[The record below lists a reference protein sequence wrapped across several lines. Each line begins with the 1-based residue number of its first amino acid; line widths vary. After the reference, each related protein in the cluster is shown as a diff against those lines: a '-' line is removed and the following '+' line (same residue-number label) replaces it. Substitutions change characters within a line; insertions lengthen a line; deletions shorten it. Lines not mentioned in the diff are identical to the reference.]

1 MAAKLAVGDGRHEDL
16 DRERL
21 EFDALNNEQ
30 FRHRFLERNRPW
42 VLENLVEL
50 IPSAELPASGPN
62 GRPLVEY
69 IRNLL
74 STLVSMGEGAR
85 GYGDRP
91 DISSDEGDDN
101 DLESRKGWDRNPLV
115 GSNFKIAKLWLNRA
129 RKMRKFRAAVEAIK
143 DKRRKHACT
152 SCTRAERSCSFL
164 RVFLATEGKPDP
176 YSLENIMQ
184 SFEEEYGKEE
194 NDTILWKAFFQSKA
208 KYVTLCNFCI
218 DRDHRNT
225 GDTHSGPTYIT
236 RPDDIS
242 SDESDEEEGCLFDPL
257 IVLNTSFEGRMLL
270 KWLGIAREKLGGDF
284 PRPGSKEQIELYLKH
299 LKKRTIQERKS
310 GISIMYKQTN
320 AFSKVENNDDSIDQ
334 FEPIEISEKATFIIS
349 NWLKSAQLISFKRF
363 EDRGDEVRNQLRC
376 ILDKINA
383 VDDWFFGREMR
394 INGLNLK
401 EEGDKLKE
409 EAKEKE
415 NELNKKIE
423 HSKNCTKHFMIDIEN
438 TIQRKQI
445 EMQKLLSD
453 SLFESQIEMEM
464 RSRELSRAL
473 DELKKMH
480 SEEKVHACESEG
492 AVSSSI
498 ISRQNEEVIRLQ
510 TVMSEELATSK
521 EKWDLKTNE
530 IQQQF
535 EREELA
541 LVRSKRERVR
551 DDQSTIKM
559 LEMKFRSEFHPKEN
573 EWRSEASQWILWA
586 ERKLDKLESEYR
598 VSNMNAKKRKKRM
611 HRRKLDHPVE

>member
-1 MAAKLAVGDGRHEDL
+1 MKKDETVAAKLAVGNGSHEDL

-42 VLENLVEL
+42 ILENLVDL
-50 IPSAELPASGPN
+50 IPSEELPTSGPN

-85 GYGDRP
+85 GSGDRP
-91 DISSDEGDDN
+91 DISSDEGDDD
-101 DLESRKGWDRNPLV
+101 DLENRKGWDRNPLF

-129 RKMRKFRAAVEAIK
+129 RKMRKFRAVVEAIK
-143 DKRRKHACT
+143 NKRRKQVCT
-152 SCTRAERSCSFL
+152 SCTRPERSCSFL
-164 RVFLATEGKPDP
+164 RVFLSTEGRPDP
-176 YSLENIMQ
+176 YSLENIMK

-194 NDTILWKAFFQSKA
+194 NDTILWKSFFQTKA

-218 DRDHRNT
+218 DRNHSNG
-225 GDTHSGPTYIT
+225 GDTNPGSTYIT

-242 SDESDEEEGCLFDPL
+242 SDESEEEEECLFDPL
-257 IVLNTSFEGRMLL
+257 VILNTSIEGRMLQ
-270 KWLGIAREKLGGDF
+270 KWLGIARKKLGGDF
-284 PRPGSKEQIELYLKH
+284 PRPGSKEEIELYLKH
-299 LKKRTIQERKS
+299 LKKQKIQERKS
-310 GISIMYKQTN
+310 GINIMYKHTHD
-320 AFSKVENNDDSIDQ
+320 FIKVKSNDDGTEQ
-334 FEPIEISEKATFIIS
+334 FEPVQLSEKATFIIS
-349 NWLKSAQLISFKRF
+349 NWLKSAQLRSVKRF
-363 EDRGDEVRNQLRC
+363 EERGDEVRNQLRR
-376 ILDKINA
+376 ILDKMNA

-394 INGLNLK
+394 LNGLNLK
-401 EEGDKLKE
+401 EQGYKLRE

-415 NELNKKIE
+415 KELNKKIE
-423 HSKNCTKHFMIDIEN
+423 QNNNSAKYFIADIEN
-438 TIQRKQI
+438 TIERKRI

-453 SLFESQIEMEM
+453 SLFKSQIDMEM

-473 DELKKMH
+473 DELKRRH
-480 SEEKVHACESEG
+480 SEEKVHARESEG

-510 TVMSEELATSK
+510 TVMSEELVTSK
-521 EKWDLKTNE
+521 KKWDLKTNE
-530 IQQQF
+530 IQRQF
-535 EREELA
+535 EREEIA
-541 LVRSKRERVR
+541 LIRSKRERVR
-551 DDQSTIKM
+551 DDRSTIKT
-559 LEMKFRSEFHPKEN
+559 LEMKFRSEIHPKET

-598 VSNMNAKKRKKRM
+598 VSSIKAKKRKKRLM
-611 HRRKLDHPVE
+611 